1 MRADG
6 EGERRRGR
14 MAAAAREN
22 AMGGQDMNEKLFA
35 EMDWQTD
42 AAVRALRGE
51 MLLAAARLERKRR
64 RRRETMLFAL
74 CACAF
79 ALLMGLGLWLALS
92 GGLKTAAL
100 SVGVKAALVCAGATL
115 LLSPLLAYFMEGRGE
130 HA

>member
-1 MRADG
+1 
-6 EGERRRGR
+6 
-14 MAAAAREN
+14 
-22 AMGGQDMNEKLFA
+22 MNEKLFA

-51 MLLAAARLERKRR
+51 MLLAAAKLEQKR
-64 RRRETMLFAL
+64 RRRETLLFAL

-79 ALLMGLGLWLALS
+79 ALLLGLGLWLALA
-92 GGLKTAAL
+92 GGLRAAAL
-100 SVGVKAALVCAGATL
+100 SAVIRAALVCAGATL

>member
-1 MRADG
+1 
-6 EGERRRGR
+6 
-14 MAAAAREN
+14 
-22 AMGGQDMNEKLFA
+22 MNEKLFA

-64 RRRETMLFAL
+64 RRRETLLFAL

-79 ALLMGLGLWLALS
+79 ALLMGLGLWLALA
-92 GGLKTAAL
+92 GGLKAAAL
-100 SVGVKAALVCAGATL
+100 FVGVKAALICAGATL

>member
-1 MRADG
+1 
-6 EGERRRGR
+6 
-14 MAAAAREN
+14 
-22 AMGGQDMNEKLFA
+22 MNEKLFA

-64 RRRETMLFAL
+64 RRRETLLFAL

-79 ALLMGLGLWLALS
+79 ALLLGSGLWLALA
-92 GGLKTAAL
+92 GGLKAAAL
-100 SVGVKAALVCAGATL
+100 IAVIRAALVCAGATL

>member
-1 MRADG
+1 
-6 EGERRRGR
+6 
-14 MAAAAREN
+14 
-22 AMGGQDMNEKLFA
+22 MNEKLFA

-64 RRRETMLFAL
+64 RRETLIFAL
-74 CACAF
+74 CAGAF
-79 ALLMGLGLWLALS
+79 ALLMGLGLWVALA
-92 GGLKTAAL
+92 GGLKAAAFY
-100 SVGVKAALVCAGATL
+100 VGVRAALVCAGATL

>member
-1 MRADG
+1 M
-6 EGERRRGR
+6 
-14 MAAAAREN
+14 
-22 AMGGQDMNEKLFA
+22 
-35 EMDWQTD
+35 QTD

-51 MLLAAARLERKRR
+51 MLLAAARLEREAAG
-64 RRRETMLFAL
+64 RRETMLFAL

-79 ALLMGLGLWLALS
+79 ALLMGLGAVAGAR
-92 GGLKTAAL
+92 GGLKAAAL

>member
-1 MRADG
+1 
-6 EGERRRGR
+6 
-14 MAAAAREN
+14 
-22 AMGGQDMNEKLFA
+22 MNEKLFA

-64 RRRETMLFAL
+64 RRRETLLFAL

-79 ALLMGLGLWLALS
+79 ALLMGLALA
-92 GGLKTAAL
+92 GGLKAAAL
-100 SVGVKAALVCAGATL
+100 FVVIRTALICAGATL

>member
-51 MLLAAARLERKRR
+51 MLLAAAKLEQKRR
-64 RRRETMLFAL
+64 RRRETLLFAL

-79 ALLMGLGLWLALS
+79 ALLLGLWVALA
-92 GGLKTAAL
+92 GGLKAAAL
-100 SVGVKAALVCAGATL
+100 SAVIRAALVCAGATL